1 MDTDRLSRLKRLKAL
16 ADRGIG
22 GEKENAG
29 VLFKKLCDKYHIS
42 PDQIESPEERK
53 MRWFKHKRGDAHK
66 LLLSQCIFKIVG
78 RESKRY
84 THGKKSEIGTE
95 CNPAEAIEIE
105 LDYRFYSAALDKE
118 MERLVEMFIHKN
130 DIFPATPNPDPK
142 PDGGKKLTAEDILMY
157 QSIKKQTRVL
167 QIGR

>member
-53 MRWFKHKRGDAHK
+53 VRWFKHKRGK
-66 LLLSQCIFKIVG
+66 LFQKLICQCI
-78 RESKRY
+78 Y
-84 THGKKSEIGTE
+84 
-95 CNPAEAIEIE
+95 
-105 LDYRFYSAALDKE
+105 
-118 MERLVEMFIHKN
+118 KN
-130 DIFPATPNPDPK
+130 
-142 PDGGKKLTAEDILMY
+142 
-157 QSIKKQTRVL
+157 
-167 QIGR
+167 